1 MVDCYIAVRS
11 VTYAQKLMRLL
22 DAHGI
27 RARMTKS
34 PKEISTGGCGHAVWV
49 KNADPAWLRSIIAMS
64 GMPQFRIFLT
74 TDRENFREYFSL

>member
-22 DAHGI
+22 NAQGI
-27 RARMTKS
+27 HARMTKS

-49 KNADPAWLRSIIAMS
+49 KNADPAQLRAMITTS
-64 GMPQFRIFLT
+64 GMPMFRIFLT
-74 TDRENFREYFSL
+74 TDQENFREYFSL